1 MRCLF
6 IITLFFINSLMATGA
21 WMFTGRTHP
30 ELKWHTI
37 ETDHFDVHYHEE
49 IRDIAVKGASIA
61 EQVRP
66 ILMEQMGIDTLRR
79 LDIVFTSEDE
89 VLNGFAMPS
98 NHTVIWVDQN
108 DAALW
113 VGDEKW
119 LRTVLAHELQHLV
132 YFNTIKTWLPEPMNA
147 LVAGVPGWIVEGL
160 AEYYTEKWR
169 PFRYDISH
177 KAHVINNTV
186 HKIPDPHNDGFSK
199 SLYLAERFGDST
211 IVKILNER
219 NKLGLLDFKESFK
232 KHTGIKL
239 KQFNEDWRRHMNT
252 FFYGQR
258 AQKERVEEIGRVNKL
273 PLKKVATFD
282 YFPDSMRIAMV
293 GRMSKGQGDL
303 SLVVATRDTAKENK
317 IWKKRVEKA
326 EKKGTK
332 PKKVK
337 PKWKLK
343 EYDSGIFGELIQ
355 NLDVSP
361 DGKYIVYPKYRFGTH
376 QSLMFGIWILD
387 LESKEKKLLTPNM
400 RANHPK
406 FSPDGNKIIFVGHE
420 NSTTQ
425 LYLMNKD
432 GSNIEPLTMNEGD
445 TQIITPMWRPDG
457 KAIAFAQSDPD
468 GLMDIHIMDLETG
481 HIKQITESN
490 EGDYFPI
497 WHPDGQSISYTG
509 LYDYTPNL
517 YTHNLKTGET
527 IRNTDVGDVV
537 MAKKWNPFSSK
548 ITAMTLPTVDSSR
561 IVDIDPTRVADV
573 TQLSMNSYY
582 STWRTK
588 TPDVTLSNGIN
599 HKDVNINKEAPYR
612 FYRHISHLGTLFLP
626 DDKSFFINSAITD
639 GLGRHILGGLFFTD
653 YDSLFATMFQ
663 YSNHTG
669 FPIKGSW
676 GMNYYKDMMFTF
688 QFYNRDQHLLFE
700 LYNGTS
706 IWWSMPHNFGRS
718 LSANHSIGFS
728 LDFMNRE
735 AYTIPDSLL
744 DVFMPPESGKEG
756 KLSLKYTYKYQRNHR
771 RNMFAPNHGYGLSM
785 KHDIIS
791 SAIWGELDYNKT
803 HIDMFTHQKAGLFS
817 IYARGR
823 FEKLSGNPLPQD
835 TLGIFDI
842 PNYYIAGAFTP
853 GREYMSPRGYSGAR
867 YGDQAFMGTVE
878 FRAPAAPFQVIEI
891 LKIIQVG
898 YPTFAFISD
907 FGNAWNTSSSPEEMI
922 VTAGAEFRFAL
933 SLAKSPLFIFSF
945 GSAQTLD
952 AWNADFEEAATA
964 DDNESLSIGPK
975 PYFQMILISPF

>member
-1 MRCLF
+1 
-6 IITLFFINSLMATGA
+6 MATGA
-21 WMFTGRTHP
+21 WMFTGRTHS

-49 IRDIAVKGASIA
+49 IRDIAIKGASIA

-66 ILMEQMGIDTLRR
+66 ILMKQMGIDTLRR
-79 LDIVFTSEDE
+79 LDIVFTAEDE

-132 YFNTIKTWLPEPMNA
+132 YFNTIKTWLPEPMNMFY
-147 LVAGVPGWIVEGL
+147 AGAPGWIVEGL

-211 IVKILNER
+211 IVKILNHR

-258 AQKERVEEIGRVNKL
+258 AQKERVDEVGRVHKL
-273 PLKKVATFD
+273 PLKKVAAFD
-282 YFPDSMRIAMV
+282 YFPDTMKIAMV
-293 GRMSKGQGDL
+293 GLLSKGQRDL

-317 IWKKRVEKA
+317 IWKERVEKA
-326 EKKGTK
+326 EKKGEK

-343 EYDSGIFGELIQ
+343 EYDNGVFGELIQ

-361 DGKYIVYPKYRFGTH
+361 DGKAIVYPKYRFGTN
-376 QSLMFGIWILD
+376 QSLMFGIWHLD
-387 LESKEKKLLTPNM
+387 LQTKKKTLLTPTM
-400 RANHPK
+400 RANHPQ
-406 FSPDGNKIIFVGHE
+406 FSPDGKKIVFVGHE

-425 LYLMNKD
+425 LYIMNPD
-432 GSNIEPLTMNEGD
+432 GSDIQPLTRNEGD
-445 TQIITPMWRPDG
+445 TQIITPIWRPDG

-468 GLMDIHIMDLETG
+468 GLMDIHILDLESG
-481 HIKQITESN
+481 RINQITNSH
-490 EGDYFPI
+490 EGDFSPI

-517 YTHNLKTGET
+517 YTHNLESGET
-527 IRNTDVGDVV
+527 IRNTDVGDMI
-537 MAKKWNPFSSK
+537 MAKNWNPFTSS

-561 IVDIDPTRVADV
+561 VVDINPKRVADV
-573 TQLSMNSYY
+573 KQLNINPLY

-588 TPDVTLSNGIN
+588 TPDYPLEGIEN
-599 HKDVNINKEAPYR
+599 NYDVKINKESPYK
-612 FYRHISHLGTLFLP
+612 FYKHISLLGTLILP
-626 DDKSFFINSAITD
+626 DEKSLFMNSAITD
-639 GLGRHILGGLFFTD
+639 GMGRHVLSGLFFTD
-653 YDSLFATMFQ
+653 YDSLFATMVQ
-663 YSNHTG
+663 YSNNTG
-669 FPIKGSW
+669 FPFKGSW
-676 GMNYYKDMMFTF
+676 GVNYFKDMFFTF
-688 QFYNRDQHLLFE
+688 QFYNRNQHTFLE

-706 IWWSMPHNFGRS
+706 IWWNLPYNFGQS
-718 LSANHSIGFS
+718 MSANHSVGLS
-728 LDFMNRE
+728 LNLMNRE
-735 AYTIPDSLL
+735 AQTVPDSLL
-744 DVFMPPESGKEG
+744 DVFLAPESGKQG
-756 KLSLKYTYKYQRNHR
+756 NLSLSYTYKNQRNHR
-771 RNMFAPNHGYGLSM
+771 RNMFAPIHGYGFSIT
-785 KHDIIS
+785 HDMVS
-791 SAIWGELDYNKT
+791 STIWGNLDYNKT
-803 HIDMFTHQKAGLFS
+803 EIDLFTHQKAGPFS

-823 FEKLSGNPLPQD
+823 FESLSGNPLPQD

-842 PNYYIAGAFTP
+842 PNYYIAGSFTP

-867 YGDQAFMGTVE
+867 YGDKAFMGTLE
-878 FRAPAAPFQVIEI
+878 LRAPAAPFQVVEI
-891 LKIIQVG
+891 LRIIQIG
-898 YPTFAFISD
+898 YPTVALISD
-907 FGNAWNTSSSPEEMI
+907 FGNAWNETDQKEDLI
-922 VTAGAEFRFAL
+922 VTTGAEFRFAL
-933 SLAKSPLFIFSF
+933 SFAKSPLFIFSF
-945 GSAQTLD
+945 GSAQTTD
-952 AWNADFEEAATA
+952 AWANDFEESANAP
-964 DDNESLSIGPK
+964 DGEHVSIGPK
-975 PYFQMILISPF
+975 PYFQMTLISPF